1 MATKHMSDMTSS
13 FKSKTE
19 KFVKDIATDLRKK
32 PILKH
37 PGEDRSTDTDDPQAY
52 REESRV
58 AQYGNTRITK
68 PRTFSFMHTKLIFG
82 TQI

>member
-1 MATKHMSDMTSS
+1 MSDMTST

-19 KFVKDIATDLRKK
+19 KFVSDIQSDLKQGK

-37 PGEDRSTDTDDPQAY
+37 PAESRVSDGDEPRTY

-58 AQYGNTRITK
+58 AEHGK
-68 PRTFSFMHTKLIFG
+68 H
-82 TQI
+82 